1 MAHDKPPRRSG
12 KGHSQPLRT
21 ALTDFVR
28 EWRRKDETEKCRTY
42 LVIKLA
48 GKGKFRGQ
56 QRQFLRFLVLV
67 CSRCAVRGPTN
78 RGGRNEKSVR
88 HQSPQCGHGLQGAS
102 RAPGSNAELGALKGN
117 LRGAGLHPRLYVSR

>member
-1 MAHDKPPRRSG
+1 MATAVVSDSG
-12 KGHSQPLRT
+12 E
-21 ALTDFVR
+21 R
-28 EWRRKDETEKCRTY
+28 ETYLNAGYGLKSWCRTY

-67 CSRCAVRGPTN
+67 GSRCAVRGPTN

-88 HQSPQCGHGLQGAS
+88 HQSPQCGHGHQGAS
-102 RAPGSNAELGALKGN
+102 RALGSNAELGALKGN